1 MQINKNTQNH
11 YYTYIDSKNAKLAE
25 ISTINKTKKLVKYL
39 SFMILSQDAKLKS
52 VWGPTLTPLIGK
64 DKITEF
70 CNSFNKDSALLYEN
84 DIFIP
89 TFFLLFENKT
99 FSYILRTPTLFT
111 ILKYLYDLDKVYRL
125 KYHKKVLYY
134 ITLEELFY
142 IIFIKYSDIIYSDL
156 NMCVKEIVHNLHN
169 FNIKIIK

>member
-1 MQINKNTQNH
+1 MKVNNNTQNH
-11 YYTYIDSKNAKLAE
+11 YYNPADNSKLIE
-25 ISTINKTKKLVKYL
+25 ISNINKTKKIVKCL
-39 SFMILSQDAKLKS
+39 SFLILSQEAKLKS

-84 DIFIP
+84 DIFVP

-99 FSYILRTPTLFT
+99 FSYILRTPTLFA
-111 ILKYLYDLDKVYRL
+111 IFKYLYDIDKLYRL
-125 KYHKKVLYY
+125 KYHKKILYY

-142 IIFIKYSDIIYSDL
+142 IVLIKYSDIVYKDL
-156 NMCVKEIVHNLHN
+156 NMCVKEIVHNLN
-169 FNIKIIK
+169 SFNIKIIK